1 MEMCPGLG
9 QTSVRQSSRKGTPQ
23 TRKIQLPNAE
33 MLT

>member
-1 MEMCPGLG
+1 METCPGLG

-23 TRKIQLPNAE
+23 TRRIQLPDTE